1 MRKLYSISLRRRL
14 ANDDNIKT
22 EYKRKNNIED
32 KSYSIIEELKWQ
44 TVLTILYILYIHIRY
59 KYHEEI

>member
-1 MRKLYSISLRRRL
+1 MAIESIVVSKLTSFTNMRKLYSISLRRRL

-32 KSYSIIEELKWQ
+32 KSYSIIEELK
-44 TVLTILYILYIHIRY
+44 
-59 KYHEEI
+59 